1 MEQIPRAALA
11 YHEHPYPPP
20 NIKLSKSYQY
30 DVENN
35 NPRLFKWYFYLLE
48 TFYIKSVVARISCKI
63 ILQLPHSCDPTL
75 PKAPWQVLSH
85 FRPELFKPYPKL
97 QPNVEERIAQVL
109 DEFQQF
115 NQSCRKDWSP
125 LQAYTLDLFY
135 LFYRIN
141 MYFIRDSVRN
151 PDGRN
156 HPFSLYKHHSPTEL
170 DLTNVDNVLRVH
182 KAIPESIQL
191 LDRTYSHL
199 VNPVNYYEQTD
210 FLPRGIIISAV
221 DSAAQ
226 VLMYAYRLEASD
238 QLRQHIELAEAILNI
253 PIIWG
258 DWGTSELLKT
268 VIRNFLDANPVLSK
282 KSSKAEPSL
291 SPNGSV
297 STHEENDASV
307 FDGGV
312 DLNDDSTDLMTSFL
326 PPTHLAAAAAYTTQ
340 PPAPPSTS
348 NFIMTPWLTGQEPW
362 MQDINQS
369 LSTSDLLSTMPFVDP
384 FQPPY
389 APPPPPQ
396 QAQPQQASQQA
407 QQEQHQYQ
415 FVNDILNGLF

>member
-48 TFYIKSVVARISCKI
+48 TFYIKSVIARISCKL
-63 ILQLPHSCDPTL
+63 ILQLPHSADPAL
-75 PKAPWQVLSH
+75 PRAPWQVLSH

-97 QPNVEERIAQVL
+97 QPNVEERISLVL
-109 DEFQQF
+109 DEFYEF
-115 NQSCRKDWSP
+115 NQTCRKDWSP

-141 MYFIRDSVRN
+141 MYFIRDSVRM
-151 PDGRN
+151 PDGKH
-156 HPFSLYKHHSPTEL
+156 HPFSLYQQHTPTEL

-191 LDRTYSHL
+191 LERTYNHL
-199 VNPVNYYEQTD
+199 INPVNYYEQTD

-238 QLRQHIELAEAILNI
+238 HLRQHIETAEAILTI

-258 DWGTSELLKT
+258 DWGTSELLKS
-268 VIRNFLDANPVLSK
+268 VIHDFLDANPVLSNK
-282 KSSKAEPSL
+282 GSKAATRRGDPSL
-291 SPNGSV
+291 SPNNNV
-297 STHEENDASV
+297 SKHENDASL
-307 FDGGV
+307 FDGV
-312 DLNDDSTDLMTSFL
+312 DLNDDSTDLITSFL
-326 PPTHLAAAAAYTTQ
+326 PTGGGDISPAYTTQ
-340 PPAPPSTS
+340 SAPPSTS
-348 NFIMTPWLTGQEPW
+348 NFIMNPWLTGQEPW
-362 MQDINQS
+362 MQDINQI
-369 LSTSDLLSTMPFVDP
+369 LSNSDLLSAPFIDP
-384 FQPPY
+384 FQPQ
-389 APPPPPQ
+389 PQ
-396 QAQPQQASQQA
+396 PQPQQQV
-407 QQEQHQYQ
+407 QEQQPFE
-415 FVNDILNGLF
+415 FVNDILNDLF

>member
-48 TFYIKSVVARISCKI
+48 TFYIKSVVARVSCKL
-63 ILQLPHSCDPTL
+63 ILQLPHSSDTAL
-75 PKAPWQVLSH
+75 PRAPWQVWSH

-97 QPNVEERIAQVL
+97 QPHVEERIAQVL

-115 NQSCRKDWSP
+115 NQACRKDWSP

-151 PDGRN
+151 PDGKH
-156 HPFSLYKHHSPTEL
+156 HPFSLYRHHTPREL
-170 DLTNVDNVLRVH
+170 DLTNVENVLQVH

-191 LDRTYSHL
+191 LDRTYSQL
-199 VNPVNYYEQTD
+199 INPVNYYEQTD
-210 FLPRGIIISAV
+210 FLPRGIIVSAV

-238 QLRQHIELAEAILNI
+238 QLRQHIEKAEAILNI

-268 VIRNFLDANPVLSK
+268 VVRNFLDAHPK
-282 KSSKAEPSL
+282 QAARREEPSL
-291 SPNGSV
+291 SPNNSV
-297 STHEENDASV
+297 STHDASL
-307 FDGGV
+307 FDGV
-312 DLNDDSTDLMTSFL
+312 DLNDDSTDLITSFL
-326 PPTHLAAAAAYTTQ
+326 PPSASIPPLPDAYTTH

-348 NFIMTPWLTGQEPW
+348 NFIMNPWLTGQEPW
-362 MQDINQS
+362 MQDINQI
-369 LSTSDLLSTMPFVDP
+369 LSSSDLLSAPFIDP
-384 FQPPY
+384 FQPQP
-389 APPPPPQ
+389 PPPPPQ
-396 QAQPQQASQQA
+396 QT
-407 QQEQHQYQ
+407 QEQQQ
-415 FVNDILNGLF
+415 FESVNDILNGLF